1 MLISMQLFL
10 SAFDTKVASGYYE
23 VDNPP
28 VPNSVD
34 VNCQAPCSP
43 SRMFSDCINMTQNQG
58 CSDGLLASVACPG
71 KQDIIIITIL

>member
-1 MLISMQLFL
+1 MSTQLFP
-10 SAFDTKVASGYYE
+10 SAFDTKVTSGYYE

-28 VPNSVD
+28 VLVPNSVD
-34 VNCQAPCSP
+34 VNRQAPCIP

-71 KQDIIIITIL
+71 K